1 MKRGDDIIDVV
12 KSKGLSLRE
21 FSKKVSKIVRRFN
34 EITNQLCNN
43 CNVNSSNGDVD
54 FHVFTSVC
62 VYIHNIIPVLED
74 ISIFAELGEE
84 LTKLV
89 KECRDVAGE
98 DKTYDDMG
106 RNYEITVK
114 YFKLFNALV
123 KFCHRNYNVAVTSAI
138 NRRGYMCMVSNLVG
152 YYCKLSDNAIQ
163 YHESLC
169 SLHSS
174 ISYAD
179 YYTSRNNNSEDG
191 GGNSSSEKSNAD
203 VAKTMASFYDQF
215 DKSED
220 SKKNKNKTSN
230 EILIKMFQMD
240 RVLDGMDDD
249 DDEDS
254 DSSSSENEE
263 EEEEEEIVKKPAKK
277 RKVEDVDSNK
287 KTLPKE
293 PAVKKVKQEEDVEM
307 EEVKEAAAEEEKKE
321 EQEAKEEDATEYDDD
336 TEEDEKAVASDEDED
351 DEDSKAIF

>member
-1 MKRGDDIIDVV
+1 M
-12 KSKGLSLRE
+12 RE

-98 DKTYDDMG
+98 DKTYDDII

-123 KFCHRNYNVAVTSAI
+123 KFCNRNYNVAVTSAI

-230 EILIKMFQMD
+230 EILIKMPNVWASRDWKNLIYYAVNIAATPLINNISRGIMAASQTS
-240 RVLDGMDDD
+240 VLY
-249 DDEDS
+249 
-254 DSSSSENEE
+254 DSSLAL
-263 EEEEEEIVKKPAKK
+263 I
-277 RKVEDVDSNK
+277 
-287 KTLPKE
+287 
-293 PAVKKVKQEEDVEM
+293 
-307 EEVKEAAAEEEKKE
+307 AAE
-321 EQEAKEEDATEYDDD
+321 QATRNI
-336 TEEDEKAVASDEDED
+336 TM
-351 DEDSKAIF
+351 